1 MLAEIVAGTSSAD
14 TTEKAPNSPYSDTRK
29 ERKHDMTE
37 VAVGIHRQIRSS
49 IHTAVEGLS
58 AEQLH
63 AMPDGFD
70 NNIAWNLGHI
80 MVVQQRILYGSS
92 GLPLSVSDAMIPM
105 YLPNTSPAD
114 WQTEPDAEALVAM
127 LMPQQEQLEADFA
140 AGRFSENE
148 FSVFTTRSGL
158 ALEDLDAALT
168 FNIYHESQHYGFILA
183 LINLVG

>member
-1 MLAEIVAGTSSAD
+1 MSQ
-14 TTEKAPNSPYSDTRK
+14 
-29 ERKHDMTE
+29 

-92 GLPLSVSDAMIPM
+92 GLPLSVSQETMPM
-105 YLPNTSPAD
+105 YLPDTSPAD
-114 WQTEPDAEALVAM
+114 WQTEPDAEALVAQ
-127 LMPQQEQLEADFA
+127 LMPQQEQLEADYA

-148 FSVFTTRSGL
+148 FSGFQTRSGL
-158 ALEDLDAALT
+158 TLGDLDAVLT

>member
-1 MLAEIVAGTSSAD
+1 MSQ
-14 TTEKAPNSPYSDTRK
+14 
-29 ERKHDMTE
+29 

-92 GLPLSVSDAMIPM
+92 GLPLSVSEETMPM
-105 YLPNTSPAD
+105 YLPDTSPAD
-114 WQTEPDAEALVAM
+114 WQT
-127 LMPQQEQLEADFA
+127 
-140 AGRFSENE
+140 
-148 FSVFTTRSGL
+148 
-158 ALEDLDAALT
+158 
-168 FNIYHESQHYGFILA
+168 
-183 LINLVG
+183 

>member
-1 MLAEIVAGTSSAD
+1 MSQ
-14 TTEKAPNSPYSDTRK
+14 
-29 ERKHDMTE
+29 

-58 AEQLH
+58 ADQLH

-92 GLPLSVSDAMIPM
+92 GLPLSVSQETVPM

-114 WQTEPDAEALVAM
+114 WQTEPDAKALVAE

-148 FSVFTTRSGL
+148 FSPFETRSGL
-158 ALEDLDAALT
+158 TLGDLDAALT

>member
-1 MLAEIVAGTSSAD
+1 MSQ
-14 TTEKAPNSPYSDTRK
+14 
-29 ERKHDMTE
+29 
-37 VAVGIHRQIRSS
+37 VAVEIHRQVRSS
-49 IHTAVEGLS
+49 ILTAVEGLS

-63 AMPDGFD
+63 AMPDGYD

-92 GLPLSVSDAMIPM
+92 GLPLSVSEEMIPL

-114 WQTEPDAEALVAM
+114 WQTTPDAEALVAM
-127 LMPQQEQLEADFA
+127 LMPQQEQLEEDYA

-148 FSVFTTRSGL
+148 FSEFRTRSGL
-158 ALEDLDAALT
+158 ALGDLDAVLT

>member
-1 MLAEIVAGTSSAD
+1 MS
-14 TTEKAPNSPYSDTRK
+14 EKALKSPFSNARK
-29 ERKHDMTE
+29 ERKHDMTQ
-37 VAVGIHRQIRSS
+37 VAVEIHRQVRSS
-49 IHTAVEGLS
+49 ILTAVEGLS

-63 AMPDGFD
+63 AMPDGYD

-80 MVVQQRILYGSS
+80 MVVQQRILYGSC
-92 GLPLSVSDAMIPM
+92 GLPLSVSEEMIPL

-114 WQTEPDAEALVAM
+114 WQTTPDAEALVAM
-127 LMPQQEQLEADFA
+127 LMPQQEQLEEDYA

-148 FSVFTTRSGL
+148 FSEFRTRSGL
-158 ALEDLDAALT
+158 TLGDLDSVLT